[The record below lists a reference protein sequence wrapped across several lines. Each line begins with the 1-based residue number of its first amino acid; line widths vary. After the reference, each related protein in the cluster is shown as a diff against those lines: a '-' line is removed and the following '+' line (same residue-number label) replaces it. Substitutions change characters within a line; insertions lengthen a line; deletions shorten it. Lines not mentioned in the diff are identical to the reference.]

1 MGLGSFFK
9 NLFGSAKEKASD
21 IADKTEN
28 FVEESY
34 EKAKELATP
43 VINSFNEKAKE
54 IAKKYGK
61 RPIKKTFAGCFR

>member
-1 MGLGSFFK
+1 MDLI
-9 NLFGSAKEKASD
+9 KELEPIK
-21 IADKTEN
+21 IAFMSKQI
-28 FVEESY
+28 SY